1 MFSKYQEIIFPISL
15 AIVVNLL
22 IYTFDLV
29 PSQPPNKMIPPG
41 YIVGSIW
48 IFLFGLLGYI
58 HYRLAKYSSYTSI
71 CIYIFI
77 LYALLYPFF
86 TGLQPI
92 DMYNKIA
99 WVLVS
104 LCCLLLYYENRGL
117 IPYIIPLLS
126 WVTYVNIVA

>member
-1 MFSKYQEIIFPISL
+1 MFSKYQEIFFPISL

-48 IFLFGLLGYI
+48 TVLFGLLGYI
-58 HYRLAKYSSYTSI
+58 HYRLGNYSSYASI
-71 CIYIFI
+71 CIYVFI
-77 LYALLYPFF
+77 GYSLLYPFL
-86 TGLQPI
+86 TRLENTN
-92 DMYNKIA
+92 MYNKIA
-99 WVLVS
+99 WVLAS
-104 LCCLLLYYENRGL
+104 LCSLLIYYENHRL
-117 IPYIIPLLS
+117 IPYIIPLFA